1 MEKGVHRRSLVLD
14 RLATRDNCLHYNSF
28 AMLNEDSIAELKR
41 NLRGRLIQPGDADYD
56 DARNVYN
63 AMIHKKPRL
72 IARCVDVADV
82 ILSVNFAR
90 ENDLLLAIRCGGHNA
105 GGLGICDDGLVIDL
119 TSIKYTRVGPAQ
131 RTVTVGGGCTW
142 GDVDHATHVFGLATP
157 SGIISTTGVGGL
169 TLGGGVGHLTRKC
182 GLTIDNLLSADVV
195 LADGEFVK
203 ANADENSDLFWALRG
218 GGGNFGVV
226 TSFTFRL
233 HPIDVIYGG
242 PMLYELSETADV
254 MKWYRDLIPAAPDDL
269 SGFFAF
275 LTVPPGPPFPEHLH
289 LKKMCG
295 VVWAYAGPLEKGE
308 ETFKPIRAFKKP
320 ALDFV
325 GPLPQPALQSMFD
338 ALYPPGLQWYWRA
351 NFVNELSDDAIAQ
364 HIRFGAALPTMHS
377 TMHMY
382 PINGAA
388 SRVGKNETA
397 WNYRDAT
404 WAQVMVGVDP
414 DPANNEKTISW
425 TKNYYDAL
433 HPYSAG
439 GAYVNF
445 LMGDEGEGRVKATYG
460 GNYER
465 LVAIKNKYD
474 PDNFFRVNQNIKP
487 TDAKSKPVAS

>member
-1 MEKGVHRRSLVLD
+1 
-14 RLATRDNCLHYNSF
+14 
-28 AMLNEDSIAELKR
+28 MLNQNFITELKTS
-41 NLRGRLIQPGDADYD
+41 LRGNVIEPGDKDYD
-56 DARNVYN
+56 EARKVYN
-63 AMIHKKPRL
+63 GMIHKKPRL
-72 IARCVDVADV
+72 IVRCADVADV
-82 ILSVNFAR
+82 IRSVNFAGK
-90 ENDLLLAIRCGGHNA
+90 NDLLLAIRGGGHNA

-119 TSIKYTRVGPAQ
+119 SPIKYSRVDPAA

-182 GLTIDNLLSADVV
+182 GLSIDNLLSADLV
-195 LADGEFVK
+195 LANGTFVK
-203 ANADENSDLFWALRG
+203 ANADENADLFWAIRG

-226 TSFTFRL
+226 TSFTFKL

-242 PMLYELSETADV
+242 PMLYELSEAADV
-254 MKWYRDLIPAAPDDL
+254 MKWYRHLIPGAPDDL
-269 SGFFAF
+269 NGFFAF
-275 LTVPPGPPFPEHLH
+275 LTVPPAPPFPEHLH
-289 LKKMCG
+289 MKKMCG
-295 VVWAYAGPLEKGE
+295 VVWAYAGPKTKAE
-308 ETFKPIRAFKKP
+308 ETFKPIRALKKP

-351 NFVNELSDDAIAQ
+351 DFVNELSDEAIAQ
-364 HIRFGAALPTMHS
+364 NIRFGSALPSMHS

-388 SRVGKNETA
+388 SRVGKDDTA
-397 WNYRDAT
+397 WNYRDAI

-414 DPANNEKTISW
+414 DPANNDKIISW
-425 TKNYYDAL
+425 AKSYYDAL

-445 LMGDEGEGRVKATYG
+445 LMGDEGEERVQKTYG
-460 GNYER
+460 DNYER

-474 PDNFFRVNQNIKP
+474 PGNLFRVNQNIKP
-487 TDAKSKPVAS
+487 TTRKSDTVAAS

>member
-1 MEKGVHRRSLVLD
+1 
-14 RLATRDNCLHYNSF
+14 
-28 AMLNEDSIAELKR
+28 MLNENSIADFKA
-41 NLRGRLIQPGDADYD
+41 NLRGRVIQPGDADYD
-56 DARNVYN
+56 EARKVYN
-63 AMIHKKPRL
+63 GMIRKKPRL
-72 IARCVDVADV
+72 IARCADVADV
-82 ILSVNFAR
+82 IRSVNFAR
-90 ENDLLLAIRCGGHNA
+90 DNDLLVSIRGGGHNA

-119 TSIKYTRVGPAQ
+119 ASIKYTRVDPAAH
-131 RTVTVGGGCTW
+131 TVTAGGGCVW

-182 GLTIDNLLSADVV
+182 GLSIDNLVSADVV
-195 LADGEFVK
+195 LANGKFVK

-226 TSFTFRL
+226 TAFTFKL
-233 HPIDVIYGG
+233 HPIDMIYGG

-269 SGFFAF
+269 NGFFAF
-275 LTVPPGPPFPEHLH
+275 LTVPPAPPFPEHLH
-289 LKKMCG
+289 MKKMCG
-295 VVWAYAGPLEKGE
+295 VIWAYVGPQDKAEK
-308 ETFKPIRAFKKP
+308 TFEPIRAFKKP

-351 NFVNELSDDAIAQ
+351 DFVNEINDDAIAQ
-364 HIRFGAALPTMHS
+364 YVRFGEALPTMHS

-388 SRVGKNETA
+388 ARVGKSDTA
-397 WNYRDAT
+397 WNYRDSN
-404 WAQVMVGVDP
+404 WAQVIVGVDP
-414 DPANNEKTISW
+414 DPANNEKIISW
-425 TKNYYDAL
+425 TKNFYDAV

-460 GNYER
+460 DNYER

-487 TDAKSKPVAS
+487 S